1 MAGLEGIIR
10 PFVGNSVAP
19 TPFHP
24 GNSASAPPV
33 RFAIGIVGGTKTFGF
48 SNSSSLSSYM
58 AAVHTEKSSDAF
70 DMTTGQ
76 LAG

>member
-10 PFVGNSVAP
+10 PFAGTDVTPIPIRKENASSVPAVRLVVGL
-19 TPFHP
+19 
-24 GNSASAPPV
+24 
-33 RFAIGIVGGTKTFGF
+33 VGGTKTFSYSG
-48 SNSSSLSSYM
+48 SSTVSTYM
-58 AAVHTEKSSDAF
+58 ATVNTEKASDAF